1 MLQRGTVMGWARLV
15 RVRVEEV
22 ARRVELLRNHASN
35 AKHGNASDDELLA
48 AEVALGS
55 EAEGVEADVAR
66 DAAVLVERVVA
77 ALLSGAFH
85 VRDVGR
91 RLDEADRADD
101 NGPER
106 LERRGL
112 EGNKRGLVDRAA
124 PERVEDLGD
133 RVTERG
139 QHSNAG
145 VLDLGLLDPVHQI
158 GELLLRERL
167 AEGVGEALLGGPAVR
182 ARHVLE
188 RRDVRL
194 GGRLRV
200 AEAEAGGRSGEGE
213 DESLR
218 HGYAMSCAELTCFW

>member
-1 MLQRGTVMGWARLV
+1 MGWARLV

-22 ARRVELLRNHASN
+22 ARRVELLRDHASN

-48 AEVALGS
+48 AEVALGR

-66 DAAVLVERVVA
+66 DAALLVERVV
-77 ALLSGAFH
+77 SAFFGGTFH
-85 VRDVGR
+85 IRDVGR
-91 RLDEADRADD
+91 RLDEANRAYD
-101 NGPER
+101 NGPEG

-112 EGNKRGLVDRAA
+112 EGNKRRLVDGAA

-139 QHSNAG
+139 EHGDAG
-145 VLDLGLLDPVHQI
+145 VLGLRLLDPLDEVR
-158 GELLLRERL
+158 ELLLGERL

-188 RRDVRL
+188 RRDIRL
-194 GGRLRV
+194 RLRV
-200 AEAEAGGRSGEGE
+200 AEAEAGGRRGSESE

-218 HGYAMSCAELTCFW
+218 HVMRGVVRN

>member
-35 AKHGNASDDELLA
+35 AEHGNASDDELLA
-48 AEVALGS
+48 AEVALGR

-66 DAAVLVERVVA
+66 DAALLVERVVA
-77 ALLSGAFH
+77 ALLSGALH

-91 RLDEADRADD
+91 RLDEANRADD
-101 NGPER
+101 NGQEG

-112 EGNKRGLVDRAA
+112 EGDQARLVDRAA

-145 VLDLGLLDPVHQI
+145 VLNLGLLDPVYQV

-167 AEGVGEALLGGPAVR
+167 AEGVGEALLGGPAVG

-194 GGRLRV
+194 RRRLRV
-200 AEAEAGGRSGEGE
+200 AEAEAGGRRGSESE

-218 HGYAMSCAELTCFW
+218 HGIRRVVRN